1 MTRFLT
7 ALSIL
12 FLTCNLFGSASD
24 AQPKKKRTGS
34 TGGKSVIKCPTPR
47 QLRAGITA
55 CPDTGCGSVDPLL
68 NEQKNI
74 VSGDPGSAEDKD
86 FQYLADLPDKVE
98 GYDKIGAPRGALA
111 DQGEGKMI
119 RVVAYALVAR
129 KGLQGVLQLRT
140 FKGG

>member
-68 NEQKNI
+68 NEQKKI
-74 VSGDPGSAEDKD
+74 VSGDPGSAEDKK
-86 FQYLADLPDKVE
+86 FQYFADLPAKGE
-98 GYDKIGAPRGALA
+98 GYEKKTRPPRAPP
-111 DQGEGKMI
+111 D
-119 RVVAYALVAR
+119 
-129 KGLQGVLQLRT
+129 
-140 FKGG
+140 